1 LGTCLLDET
10 SWIKAVIT
18 IKELMNLKGRRAVIT
33 GATGGL
39 GKVMADTLAEL
50 GADLVLVDRPGSDFQ
65 GLTGTLFHRW
75 GVKIQQRHCDLEQQD
90 QRADLLDWLKTSG
103 EGLNILIN
111 NAAFVGTA
119 ELQGWAVPFEQQ
131 TVDTWRRALE
141 VNLTAAF
148 DLCQGLAPMLRVAE
162 GASII
167 NIASIYGEYGPD
179 WGLYEGTNMS
189 NPAAYGA
196 AKGGLIQLTRWLA
209 TTLAPRVRVNSI
221 SPGGIFRNQP
231 EKFVT
236 RYEAKTP
243 LGRMATEDDFRGV
256 VAYLASDL
264 SRYSTGQKLAVDGGW
279 GVW

>member
-1 LGTCLLDET
+1 LICHALVPLLGTCLLDET

-18 IKELMNLKGRRAVIT
+18 IKELMNLKGRRALIT

-65 GLTGTLFHRW
+65 GLTGTLFQRW

-162 GASII
+162 GASIR
-167 NIASIYGEYGPD
+167 SRLGP
-179 WGLYEGTNMS
+179 
-189 NPAAYGA
+189 
-196 AKGGLIQLTRWLA
+196 
-209 TTLAPRVRVNSI
+209 VR
-221 SPGGIFRNQP
+221 G
-231 EKFVT
+231 
-236 RYEAKTP
+236 Y
-243 LGRMATEDDFRGV
+243 
-256 VAYLASDL
+256 
-264 SRYSTGQKLAVDGGW
+264 
-279 GVW
+279 